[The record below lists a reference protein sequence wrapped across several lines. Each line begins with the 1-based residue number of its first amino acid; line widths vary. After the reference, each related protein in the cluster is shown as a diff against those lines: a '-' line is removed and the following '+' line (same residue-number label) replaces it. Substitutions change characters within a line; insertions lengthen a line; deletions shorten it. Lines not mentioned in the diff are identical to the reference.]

1 MSARLE
7 RLRERITDLLR
18 PTEGSD
24 TAIWTGVFVFVLAVV
39 IAGVLVVF
47 GGSGGREPDAVTASS
62 GAPTGPL
69 DAQGAWNPYV
79 AVIGGGRGA
88 GETAQKQW
96 SPVVSGFVRDFLGAR
111 NDPQWLKKITPLV
124 SPQLRTR
131 LGWVVRGQV
140 PSGTLTGLSLQT
152 AGDHVADITATYTSN
167 GVKRGLGVM
176 VVDLPKDGRGWMVYG
191 YEDRVV

>member
-1 MSARLE
+1 MSARMD
-7 RLRERITDLLR
+7 RLKDRVVDLLR

-24 TAIWTGVFVFVLAVV
+24 TTIWTGVFVFALALT
-39 IAGVLVVF
+39 IAGVLVTF
-47 GGSGGREPDAVTASS
+47 GGGNGHEPGAVTTSS

-88 GETAQKQW
+88 TETAEKQW
-96 SPVVSGFVRDFLGAR
+96 TPVVRGFVQDFLGAR
-111 NDPQWLKKITPLV
+111 NDPQWLQKVTPLV

-131 LGWVVRGQV
+131 LGWIIRGQM
-140 PSGTLTGLSLQT
+140 PTGTLNGLSLQT
-152 AGDHVADITATYTSN
+152 AGDNVADITATYATN
-167 GVKRGLGVM
+167 GVKHGLGVM